1 MRRINP
7 EYVKAIVEIG
17 NDCPYFKLLSMSIES
32 IGEGSSELVIDLEEK
47 HLQPFGMAHGGV
59 FSSLI
64 DAAAFWAVFAELEE
78 DKGLT
83 TLEMKLN
90 YLAPVQ
96 KGRIVGKGR
105 RIKMGSTTGLA
116 EATITDENGR
126 LLSHGTVTLLLI
138 PHWEYGAG
146 KITVPKYI

>member
-7 EYVKAIVEIG
+7 EYIKAIVEVG
-17 NDCPYFKLLSMSIES
+17 NDCPYFKLLSMTIES
-32 IGEGSSELVIDLEEK
+32 LGEGTAELVIDLEEK

-64 DAAAFWAVFAELEE
+64 DAAAFWAVFAELDE

-83 TLEMKLN
+83 TVEMKLN
-90 YLAPVQ
+90 YLAPV
-96 KGRIVGKGR
+96 KNGRIVGKGR

-116 EATITDENGR
+116 EATITDEHGK
-126 LLSHGTVTLLLI
+126 LLSHGTATFLLI

-146 KITVPKYI
+146 KISVPKYI